1 MIVQQF
7 LRWMATAPA
16 ARRAEATHALARAY
30 LISDVDDETLS
41 AMEAAMTVVL
51 DDPSPEVRYALAEAL
66 ASGLEAPRH
75 VILALATDLSEIAVL
90 VLSRSPVFIDVELV
104 EIVAGAEEALQVA
117 VAARPRLSNAV
128 SAAIAEVGD
137 RKACRKLIENN
148 GASIARISFRR
159 MAERFGEDAE
169 MRQALLQ
176 RPGLPPDVRQMLVRS
191 LSHALGELVVDKS
204 WVAEERA
211 QALTRDVCERAT
223 VAIAAETETEELGA
237 LVEHLR
243 VTGQL
248 NTALL
253 LRAVC
258 AGNVALFETALSVL
272 ARVPEARVTS
282 LTRSGRLRSLRA
294 IYDKAGLP
302 SMAFEAFVAAL
313 DTCRVMAEEGGP
325 KDRYRFTLHMIESVL
340 ARYRDITDGEVN
352 ELTAMLRRFA
362 ADQAR
367 DAARDYARISTAA

>member
-7 LRWMATAPA
+7 LRWMETAPA
-16 ARRAEATHALARAY
+16 ARRADATYALARAY
-30 LISDVDDETLS
+30 LVSDVDDEMLS
-41 AMEAAMTVVL
+41 GMEAAMTVVL
-51 DDPSPEVRYALAEAL
+51 DDPSPEVRFALADAL
-66 ASGLEAPRH
+66 AAGLEAPRH
-75 VILALATDLSEIAVL
+75 IMLALVTDRTEIAAL

-104 EIVAGAEEALQVA
+104 DVVAGAEEALQIA
-117 VAARPRLSNAV
+117 IASRPRLSNAV

-137 RKACRKLIENN
+137 RQACLRLIHNE
-148 GASIARISFRR
+148 GASIARISYRR
-159 MAERFGEDAE
+159 MAERFGDDAE
-169 MRQALLQ
+169 MREALLQ
-176 RPGLPPDVRQMLVRS
+176 RPSLPPDVRQMLIRR
-191 LSHALGELVVDKS
+191 LSSALGELVVHKS
-204 WVAEERA
+204 WVPEERA
-211 QALTRDVCERAT
+211 WAVTRDACERAT
-223 VAIAAETETEELGA
+223 VALAAESETEELGA

-282 LTRSGRLRSLRA
+282 LIRSGRLQGLRA
-294 IYDKAGLP
+294 VYNKAGLP
-302 SMAFEAFVAAL
+302 PMAFEAFVAAL
-313 DTCRVMAEEGGP
+313 DTCRKIDEEGGP
-325 KDRYRFTLHMIESVL
+325 RDRYRFTLHMVESVL

-367 DAARDYARISTAA
+367 DAARDYARVATAA

>member
-41 AMEAAMTVVL
+41 VMEAAMTVVL

-75 VILALATDLSEIAVL
+75 VILALATDLTEIAVM

-117 VAARPRLSNAV
+117 VASRPRLSNAV

-137 RKACRKLIENN
+137 RQACRKLIENR

-176 RPGLPPDVRQMLVRS
+176 RSGLPPDVRQMLVRS
-191 LSHALGELVVDKS
+191 LSHALGALVVDKS

-211 QALTRDVCERAT
+211 HALTHDICERAT

-282 LTRSGRLRSLRA
+282 LTRSGRQRGLRA

-302 SMAFEAFVAAL
+302 PMAFEAFVAAL
-313 DTCRVMAEEGGP
+313 DTCRAMAEEGGP
-325 KDRYRFTLHMIESVL
+325 KDRYRFTLHMVESVL

>member
-7 LRWMATAPA
+7 LQWMETAPTA
-16 ARRAEATHALARAY
+16 KRADATHALARAY
-30 LISDVDDETLS
+30 LFSDVDDDTRNS
-41 AMEAAMTVVL
+41 MEAAMTLVL
-51 DDPSPEVRYALAEAL
+51 DDTSPEVRYALAEGL
-66 ASGLEAPRH
+66 AAGLEAPRH
-75 VILALATDLSEIAVL
+75 IILTLAADEPEIAAL
-90 VLSRSPVFIDVELV
+90 VLSRSPLFIDVELV
-104 EIVAGAEEALQVA
+104 DIVAGTDEVLQTA
-117 VAARPRLSNAV
+117 IAARPRLSSAV
-128 SAAIAEVGD
+128 SAALAEVGEQ
-137 RKACRKLIENN
+137 RACLRLIRNE
-148 GASIARISFRR
+148 GASVARISFRR
-159 MAERFGEDAE
+159 MAERFGEDAP
-169 MRQALLQ
+169 MREALLQ
-176 RPGLPPDVRQMLVRS
+176 RSGLPSDVRQMLIRR
-191 LSHALGELVVDKS
+191 LSEALGELVVHKS
-204 WVAEERA
+204 WVDEEKAR
-211 QALTRDVCERAT
+211 ALTHDACERAT
-223 VAIAAETETEELGA
+223 VALAAESETRELGA

-282 LTRSGRLRSLRA
+282 LIRSGRAQGLRA

-302 SMAFEAFVAAL
+302 PMAFDAFVAAL
-313 DTCRVMAEEGGP
+313 DTCRTIAEEGGP
-325 KDRYRFTLHMIESVL
+325 KDRYRFTLHMVESVL

-367 DAARDYARISTAA
+367 DAARDYARISSAA